1 MEKKKPVVKNN
12 DALNEML
19 YRMKYNIS
27 ESSRYHRIVDSGD
40 EFDSIPEIYSTADG
54 KTPKL
59 ANEVAGEQEDALP
72 IGSKTPTDTDPSTE
86 DPNLA
91 VPPAGAN
98 VGNAPGAAGAPAPPT
113 PPAPPTDPMNAPPTD
128 VPQDPMAMGG
138 MPAPVAPP
146 SVDTIQNDII
156 KHNTAA
162 MQAIHDQIESI
173 NGFVKSL
180 DDKMRLLNSDVEEV
194 REPTNVEK
202 LMNKTSVSYP
212 FNHNLSDMW
221 KDNWFDKKNVSNGEV
236 EVERGIRKLPDGTF
250 IADFDDLPK
259 SSKID
264 IEKSFN
270 DVV

>member
-1 MEKKKPVVKNN
+1 MEKKKSVVKNN

-19 YRMKYNIS
+19 FRMKYNIN

-40 EFDSIPEIYSTADG
+40 EFDSIPEIYNTDDG

-86 DPNLA
+86 NPNLA

-98 VGNAPGAAGAPAPPT
+98 VGGLPGAEVPPT
-113 PPAPPTDPMNAPPTD
+113 PPVDPMNAPPTD

-138 MPAPVAPP
+138 MPAPAPP
-146 SVDTIQNDII
+146 SVDVIQNDII

-162 MQAIHDQIESI
+162 MQAIHDQMEAL
-173 NGFVKSL
+173 NGFVQSL
-180 DDKMRLLNSDVEEV
+180 DSKMKLLDADIEEV

-212 FNHNLSDMW
+212 YYFNLNDLWGDNL
-221 KDNWFDKKNVSNGEV
+221 FDKNRASEGEV
-236 EVERGIRKLPDGTF
+236 EVERGIRELPDGTF

-270 DVV
+270 DIV